1 MSIFVED
8 SAETVSPAYGEAFD
22 PVGFKGLGSGSQ
34 GCCGGE

>member
-1 MSIFVED
+1 MSILVDD
-8 SAETVSPAYGEAFD
+8 STKTVMSAYGEAFD